1 MKSEI
6 GDGCEFGLAA
16 VLWVVARNST
26 TDMLCC
32 REVLRATT
40 DARSRAVI
48 LSSGAT
54 SARHPSLTFPLPI

>member
-26 TDMLCC
+26 TDIA
-32 REVLRATT
+32 VLPGG
-40 DARSRAVI
+40 I
-48 LSSGAT
+48 T
-54 SARHPSLTFPLPI
+54 SHD